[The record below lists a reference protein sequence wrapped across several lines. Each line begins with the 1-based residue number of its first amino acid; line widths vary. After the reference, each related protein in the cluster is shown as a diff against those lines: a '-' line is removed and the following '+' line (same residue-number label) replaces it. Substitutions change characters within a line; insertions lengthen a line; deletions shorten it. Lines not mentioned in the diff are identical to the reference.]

1 MSGEVVSSARSQA
14 DVTITMLLEAI
25 QLDQLR
31 SFAQWVAS
39 HSYAGA
45 RGASLYSLWRL
56 QLERALVHEIAD
68 VTFLALGHSAGLEA
82 ARRNRRNGLRR

>member
-31 SFAQWVAS
+31 SFAPACINS
-39 HSYAGA
+39 LANSA
-45 RGASLYSLWRL
+45 R
-56 QLERALVHEIAD
+56 VK
-68 VTFLALGHSAGLEA
+68 LAELA
-82 ARRNRRNGLRR
+82 